1 MVVLFCGLFH
11 FAAMCGPGGGI
22 ILWTV
27 SFCRNVGDRWWY
39 YFVDCSI
46 LLQCGGQVVEE
57 MRSLM
62 DYYEKEDGELPD
74 FLGVALS
81 SRKNMCIHPDVSTLI
96 TAATSLFAAF

>member
-1 MVVLFCGLFH
+1 MFTVV
-11 FAAMCGPGGGI
+11 I
-22 ILWTV
+22 IVLWTV
-27 SFCRNVGDRWWY
+27 PFCCSVGDKWWC
-39 YFVDCSI
+39 YFMDCSI

-96 TAATSLFAAF
+96 TAATSLSATFQLKSDFDGFLLW